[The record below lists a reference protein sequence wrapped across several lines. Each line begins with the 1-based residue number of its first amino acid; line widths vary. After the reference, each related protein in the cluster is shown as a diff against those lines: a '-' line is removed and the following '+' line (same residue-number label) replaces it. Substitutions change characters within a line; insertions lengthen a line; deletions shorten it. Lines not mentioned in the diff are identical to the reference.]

1 MALAI
6 FGITNSGLNLVATL
20 FVLMLVVLWL
30 ALIVYT
36 YLDARRRISD
46 PFLVA
51 CATVASFFPYIG
63 TAVYAIVRPP
73 EFLEDA
79 HERELEIKAA
89 ELRVRQ
95 LREQTCPNCE
105 YPVEKNYLRCPN
117 CQRRLKD
124 PCPTCSKPV
133 DPRWGLCPYCE
144 TALGGGGAASGSAAR
159 SSASGAGARARRR
172 AEPRPER
179 RTAARPPQESAASSR
194 KPPASA
200 AEQESRPARL
210 RRRHRA
216 PNQSKGAPAVSRTL
230 ILVKPDAFERA
241 LTGEVIARFERK
253 GLRIVALKSM
263 QADESIANQHYAE
276 HTEKPFFGELVS
288 FITGGPLVAMVFE
301 GAEAVPAARQLI
313 GATNPVEA
321 APGSIRG
328 DFALEMT
335 FNMVHGSDSDESAER
350 EIGIWFPEL
359 S

>member
-6 FGITNSGLNLVATL
+6 FGITNSALNLVATL

-89 ELRVRQ
+89 ELKVRQ

-105 YPVEKNYLRCPN
+105 YPVEKNFLRCPN

-133 DPRWGLCPYCE
+133 DPRWALCPYCE
-144 TALGGGGAASGSAAR
+144 TTLSGGGERQRRSQKGERRPESESRRRRREAGPEEPAPKQQPARRKKAAAAPKQASAKAAR
-159 SSASGAGARARRR
+159 KEPVRDASPEAPSP
-172 AEPRPER
+172 EPDQRSP
-179 RTAARPPQESAASSR
+179 SR
-194 KPPASA
+194 
-200 AEQESRPARL
+200 E
-210 RRRHRA
+210 
-216 PNQSKGAPAVSRTL
+216 
-230 ILVKPDAFERA
+230 PDPDPR
-241 LTGEVIARFERK
+241 
-253 GLRIVALKSM
+253 
-263 QADESIANQHYAE
+263 QA
-276 HTEKPFFGELVS
+276 
-288 FITGGPLVAMVFE
+288 
-301 GAEAVPAARQLI
+301 
-313 GATNPVEA
+313 
-321 APGSIRG
+321 
-328 DFALEMT
+328 
-335 FNMVHGSDSDESAER
+335 
-350 EIGIWFPEL
+350 
-359 S
+359 

>member
-6 FGITNSGLNLVATL
+6 FGITNSALNLVATL

-46 PFLVA
+46 PFLIA

-105 YPVEKNYLRCPN
+105 YPVEKNFLRCPN

-144 TALGGGGAASGSAAR
+144 TKLSGGERQRRPQKGERRPQPEQRRPTRREPSAEEPAPKRQPPRGKKAAPPAKKDSAKAAR
-159 SSASGAGARARRR
+159 K
-172 AEPRPER
+172 E
-179 RTAARPPQESAASSR
+179 
-194 KPPASA
+194 
-200 AEQESRPARL
+200 PARDASQE
-210 RRRHRA
+210 A
-216 PNQSKGAPAVSRTL
+216 PSPEPDQRSPSRE
-230 ILVKPDAFERA
+230 PDPDPR
-241 LTGEVIARFERK
+241 
-253 GLRIVALKSM
+253 
-263 QADESIANQHYAE
+263 QA
-276 HTEKPFFGELVS
+276 
-288 FITGGPLVAMVFE
+288 
-301 GAEAVPAARQLI
+301 
-313 GATNPVEA
+313 
-321 APGSIRG
+321 
-328 DFALEMT
+328 
-335 FNMVHGSDSDESAER
+335 
-350 EIGIWFPEL
+350 
-359 S
+359 

>member
-6 FGITNSGLNLVATL
+6 FGITNSALNLVATL

-89 ELRVRQ
+89 ELKVRQ

-105 YPVEKNYLRCPN
+105 YPVEKNFLRCPN

-144 TALGGGGAASGSAAR
+144 TTLSGGGGER
-159 SSASGAGARARRR
+159 QRRPQKQARRR
-172 AEPRPER
+172 EAEPEEQPPKRQPAR
-179 RTAARPPQESAASSR
+179 RKKAAAEPKKPSAKAARKE
-194 KPPASA
+194 
-200 AEQESRPARL
+200 PARDASPEAPSPEPDQRSP
-210 RRRHRA
+210 RRE
-216 PNQSKGAPAVSRTL
+216 
-230 ILVKPDAFERA
+230 PDPDPR
-241 LTGEVIARFERK
+241 
-253 GLRIVALKSM
+253 
-263 QADESIANQHYAE
+263 QA
-276 HTEKPFFGELVS
+276 
-288 FITGGPLVAMVFE
+288 
-301 GAEAVPAARQLI
+301 
-313 GATNPVEA
+313 
-321 APGSIRG
+321 
-328 DFALEMT
+328 
-335 FNMVHGSDSDESAER
+335 
-350 EIGIWFPEL
+350 
-359 S
+359 

>member
-1 MALAI
+1 MSLAI
-6 FGITNSGLNLVATL
+6 FGITNGSLNLVATL

-105 YPVEKNYLRCPN
+105 YPVEKNFLRCPN

-144 TALGGGGAASGSAAR
+144 TTLSGGGERPRRQQRERRPEAERRRVREQAPKR
-159 SSASGAGARARRR
+159 PPARRKKAAQPTQR
-172 AEPRPER
+172 TSAKADAKEP
-179 RTAARPPQESAASSR
+179 ARGAPKEASS
-194 KPPASA
+194 PEP
-200 AEQESRPARL
+200 EQRSPSRE
-210 RRRHRA
+210 
-216 PNQSKGAPAVSRTL
+216 
-230 ILVKPDAFERA
+230 PDPDPR
-241 LTGEVIARFERK
+241 
-253 GLRIVALKSM
+253 
-263 QADESIANQHYAE
+263 QA
-276 HTEKPFFGELVS
+276 
-288 FITGGPLVAMVFE
+288 
-301 GAEAVPAARQLI
+301 
-313 GATNPVEA
+313 
-321 APGSIRG
+321 
-328 DFALEMT
+328 
-335 FNMVHGSDSDESAER
+335 
-350 EIGIWFPEL
+350 
-359 S
+359 

>member
-6 FGITNSGLNLVATL
+6 FGITNSALNLVATL

-51 CATVASFFPYIG
+51 CATVASLFPYIG

-89 ELRVRQ
+89 ELKVRQ

-105 YPVEKNYLRCPN
+105 YPVEKNFLRCPN

-144 TALGGGGAASGSAAR
+144 TTLGGGGERQRRPQKGERRPEPEPRRRPRREPEPGEPASQQPPPRRKKAAAAPKKAAAKAAR
-159 SSASGAGARARRR
+159 K
-172 AEPRPER
+172 E
-179 RTAARPPQESAASSR
+179 
-194 KPPASA
+194 
-200 AEQESRPARL
+200 PARDASQE
-210 RRRHRA
+210 A
-216 PNQSKGAPAVSRTL
+216 PSPEPDQRSPSRE
-230 ILVKPDAFERA
+230 PDPDPR
-241 LTGEVIARFERK
+241 
-253 GLRIVALKSM
+253 
-263 QADESIANQHYAE
+263 QA
-276 HTEKPFFGELVS
+276 
-288 FITGGPLVAMVFE
+288 
-301 GAEAVPAARQLI
+301 
-313 GATNPVEA
+313 
-321 APGSIRG
+321 
-328 DFALEMT
+328 
-335 FNMVHGSDSDESAER
+335 
-350 EIGIWFPEL
+350 
-359 S
+359 